1 MYVSDI
7 PEILKCN
14 NFEFADDLVI
24 LSIVKNTK
32 DSDLL
37 NLENYCNEK
46 ELKLNAQK
54 TKHLRI
60 GLKNCNLSGYVLQNE
75 IIETV
80 NSHKHLGVT
89 YDNKMSF
96 NFHCNDIINKAYSKY
111 NVMKHICNQ
120 VDGQTFL
127 RIYKTYILPIIEY
140 SNLCWTP
147 TQTQSDN
154 IEKIKKRIT
163 KYICYKLSKSGL
175 HYEQRL
181 NLLNLKTLKSRRDM
195 KILKIVHKIR
205 SHSFEIPINWF
216 SYLNFYTTNR
226 NAIFY

>member
-1 MYVSDI
+1 MLFLDLSNVFDTIPHDKLLLKLCSLGITGDYLLLIKNSITGRYQFTSFNNICSQSVKIRSGVPQGGVLSPEEFNMYVSDI

-24 LSIVKNTK
+24 ISIVKNTN
-32 DSDLL
+32 DIDILQSDLL

-60 GLKNCNLSGYVLQNE
+60 GLKDCNLSGYVLQNE

-127 RIYKTYILPIIEY
+127 RIYKTYTTY
-140 SNLCWTP
+140 C
-147 TQTQSDN
+147 
-154 IEKIKKRIT
+154 RI
-163 KYICYKLSKSGL
+163 
-175 HYEQRL
+175 Q
-181 NLLNLKTLKSRRDM
+181 
-195 KILKIVHKIR
+195 
-205 SHSFEIPINWF
+205 
-216 SYLNFYTTNR
+216 
-226 NAIFY
+226 